1 MNAVP
6 RTVLTG
12 TGLRGWSISRQAN
25 NRNVIEPFTINWT
38 TIDGYN
44 GGSVRQ
50 SYVSVMLTQ
59 LFLSEDSPSTALQV
73 LVWSQA
79 EHHL

>member
-38 TIDGYN
+38 TIDDYN
-44 GGSVRQ
+44 GASVRQ
-50 SYVSVMLTQ
+50 PYMYASYFHTKDAIKNS
-59 LFLSEDSPSTALQV
+59 DRNN
-73 LVWSQA
+73 
-79 EHHL
+79 